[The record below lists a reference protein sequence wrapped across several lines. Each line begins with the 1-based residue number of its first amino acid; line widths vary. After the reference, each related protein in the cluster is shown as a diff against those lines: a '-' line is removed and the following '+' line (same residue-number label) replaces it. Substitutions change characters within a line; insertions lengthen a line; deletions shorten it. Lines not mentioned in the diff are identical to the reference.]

1 MRIYLCIRK
10 LTQLVDKQ
18 NVDVLEESWNLMNRI
33 LNEPKDLFAV
43 AHAMPFLS
51 VFFPYIIANE
61 LMRYPE
67 ILKALS

>member
-1 MRIYLCIRK
+1 MCIRK
-10 LTQLVDKQ
+10 LTQLIDKQ

-43 AHAMPFLS
+43 AHAMPFFVS
-51 VFFPYIIANE
+51 FFFPFIIANE

>member
-1 MRIYLCIRK
+1 MCIRK
-10 LTQLVDKQ
+10 LTQLIDKQ

-33 LNEPKDLFAV
+33 LNKPKDLFAV
-43 AHAMPFLS
+43 AHAMPCPFLS

>member
-1 MRIYLCIRK
+1 MYQEIDAIDR
-10 LTQLVDKQ
+10 QQ
-18 NVDVLEESWNLMNRI
+18 NVDVLEESRNLMNRI
-33 LNEPKDLFAV
+33 LNEPRIYSLS
-43 AHAMPFLS
+43 HMQCPFLS